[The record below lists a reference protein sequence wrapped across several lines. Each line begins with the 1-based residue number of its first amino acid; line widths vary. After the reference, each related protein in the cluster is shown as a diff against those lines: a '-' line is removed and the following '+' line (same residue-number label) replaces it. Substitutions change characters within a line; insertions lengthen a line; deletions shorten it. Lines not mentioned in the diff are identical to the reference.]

1 MMLRRRVEI
10 MFEVISEVM
19 DELDEPTLLHKLNEV
34 LMHLGLMNLQLEDAQ
49 KLCKTRKS
57 SRVKRLQ

>member
-1 MMLRRRVEI
+1 

-34 LMHLGLMNLQLEDAQ
+34 LMHLGLMNLQIEDAQ
-49 KLCKTRKS
+49 KLCKPRKS
-57 SRVKRLQ
+57 SRVERLQ